1 MPERAKLHQGEA
13 GMRRLQPAL
22 GALALGAL
30 ALGGAS
36 GKAGAAGPD
45 ELVCA
50 YPFWVGFAPLHL
62 ANELG
67 YFEDEGITVEEIID
81 DDYSNGV
88 AAMER
93 GDIDCYL
100 RSVGEYQGR
109 PRTAESQGTIIGT
122 IDVSDGGDGVVAAGD
137 IRSICDLEGK
147 VFASEPNLPST
158 LLAQMAL
165 KEECNLSIEDVE
177 WKRIASADAVAVM
190 ADESVAA
197 VGAYEPVLTQTVE
210 ANEARGAHVLLS
222 SRDFPGLITDAI
234 IARTENLH
242 DQPEKYVK
250 LLRGIYRAIDFFNA
264 DPDEAIP
271 IMAARFDLTPDEFKE
286 VLQNIYYTDLA
297 ASLELMGTD
306 GEPGRLHGLFGE
318 IMQLNLENGAADVE
332 LKAAQHIDNSII
344 TEVAESSKK

>member
-1 MPERAKLHQGEA
+1 
-13 GMRRLQPAL
+13 MRRLELTLCAFV
-22 GALALGAL
+22 LGAL

-36 GKAGAAGPD
+36 GRAAAAGPD

-67 YFEDEGITVEEIID
+67 YFEDEGITVQEIID

-109 PRTAESQGTIIGT
+109 PRTAESQGIIIGT

-137 IRSICDLEGK
+137 IRSVCDLEGAT
-147 VFASEPNLPST
+147 FASEPNLPST

-165 KEECNLSIEDVE
+165 KEQCDLSIEDVE
-177 WKRIASADAVAVM
+177 WKQIASADAIAVM
-190 ADESVAA
+190 ADDSVAA
-197 VGAYEPVLTQTVE
+197 VGAYEPVLTQTVK
-210 ANEARGAHVLLS
+210 ANETRGAHILIS

-234 IARTENLH
+234 IARTENLNS
-242 DQPEKYVK
+242 QPEKYVK

-264 DPDEAIP
+264 NPDEAIP
-271 IMAARFDLTPDEFKE
+271 IMAGRFDLTPDQFKE
-286 VLQNIYYTDLA
+286 VLQNIYYTDLP
-297 ASLELMGTD
+297 ASLELMGTN
-306 GEPGRLHGLFGE
+306 GEPGRLHELFGE
-318 IMQLNLENGAADVE
+318 IMQLNLENGAADVQ
-332 LKAAQHIDNSII
+332 LQAGQHIDNSII
-344 TEVAESSKK
+344 TEVAEARGR